1 MKFFLIIIFLT
12 SFPLISANAYEVKHC
27 SVKPLLTKGQT
38 LSDGQTSLYLSLR
51 YSANV
56 VNDSNNCVTGA
67 SIVVRVENAN
77 ILNHSFE
84 DTISACPGGSASTK
98 SNSVH
103 LIGLN
108 GILLENYDY
117 ELQFVHK
124 EYEEVK
130 KAITNN
136 KLICHWYPK

>member
-27 SVKPLLTKGQT
+27 SVKPKLETN
-38 LSDGQTSLYLSLR
+38 QTSLYLTVR
-51 YSANV
+51 YTAIV
-56 VNDSNNCVTGA
+56 VNNTNNCVTDA
-67 SIVVRVENAN
+67 NISVRVENAN
-77 ILNHSFE
+77 ILNHSFNYPVY
-84 DTISACPGGSASTK
+84 ACPGQSASTESMLHFFIAK
-98 SNSVH
+98 SD
-103 LIGLN
+103 
-108 GILLENYDY
+108 ILPENYDS